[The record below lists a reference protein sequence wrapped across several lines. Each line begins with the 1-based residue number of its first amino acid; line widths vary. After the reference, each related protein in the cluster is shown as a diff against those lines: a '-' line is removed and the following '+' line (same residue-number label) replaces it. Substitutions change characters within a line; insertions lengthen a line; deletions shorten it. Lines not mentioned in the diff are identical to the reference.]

1 MKKLFDTYKQH
12 YKALLLLGLPIVV
25 GQLGVIVLGF
35 ADTLMIGHHST
46 EELGAASFVNNLF
59 TLCIIFSTGFSYGL
73 TPVVGGFYGNRRF
86 AEAGQALRCS
96 LVANVLVALLLTL
109 VMAVLYFNVER
120 LGQPGELL
128 PLIKPYYLVLLAS
141 LVFVMLFNGFKQ
153 FTDGITDTKTAMW
166 ILLGGNALNIVG
178 NYILINGKLGF
189 PGDGTAWCG
198 YQHFVLP
205 HCDGGGLCG
214 DCASRPPV
222 YPLQARL
229 HAAGV
234 VDADVQEA
242 QCTGLARGYADGYGD
257 RFLQSERRHGGL
269 AGDTCPSIA
278 SDNAYYLSVH
288 LHDVLWHGRCGCR
301 ACQQLQGA
309 GRRAE
314 CAPLG
319 VCRPSHHPVYGGGV
333 AGYRLCASRSGR
345 GMVYGQCGSV
355 RHGCRSLLPVLDLPV
370 RRWVAD

>member
-189 PGDGTAWCG
+189 PEM
-198 YQHFVLP
+198 
-205 HCDGGGLCG
+205 GL
-214 DCASRPPV
+214 
-222 YPLQARL
+222 L
-229 HAAGV
+229 
-234 VDADVQEA
+234 
-242 QCTGLARGYADGYGD
+242 
-257 RFLQSERRHGGL
+257 
-269 AGDTCPSIA
+269 
-278 SDNAYYLSVH
+278 
-288 LHDVLWHGRCGCR
+288 
-301 ACQQLQGA
+301 GA
-309 GRRAE
+309 GISTLFSRIVMVVVFAVIVLRGRRFI
-314 CAPLG
+314 
-319 VCRPSHHPVYGGGV
+319 R
-333 AGYRLCASRSGR
+333 YRLGFMRLGWS
-345 GMVYGQCGSV
+345 M
-355 RHGCRSLLPVLDLPV
+355 PMF
-370 RRWVAD
+370 

>member
-1 MKKLFDTYKQH
+1 
-12 YKALLLLGLPIVV
+12 
-25 GQLGVIVLGF
+25 
-35 ADTLMIGHHST
+35 
-46 EELGAASFVNNLF
+46 
-59 TLCIIFSTGFSYGL
+59 
-73 TPVVGGFYGNRRF
+73 
-86 AEAGQALRCS
+86 
-96 LVANVLVALLLTL
+96 
-109 VMAVLYFNVER
+109 MAVLYFNVER

-189 PGDGTAWCG
+189 PEMGLLGAGISTLFSRIVMVVVFAAIVLRGRRFIRYRLGFMRLGWSMPMFRKLNALGWPVGMQMGMETAS
-198 YQHFVLP
+198 F
-205 HCDGGGLCG
+205 
-214 DCASRPPV
+214 S
-222 YPLQARL
+222 
-229 HAAGV
+229 
-234 VDADVQEA
+234 
-242 QCTGLARGYADGYGD
+242 
-257 RFLQSERRHGGL
+257 
-269 AGDTCPSIA
+269 
-278 SDNAYYLSVH
+278 LSVVMVGWLGTLALASH
-288 LHDVLWHGRCGCR
+288 QIMLTISQFTFMMYYGMGAAVAVRVSNFK
-301 ACQQLQGA
+301 GA

-345 GMVYGQCGSV
+345 GWFTDNAEVSGMVAALFFPFLV
-355 RHGCRSLLPVLDLPV
+355 LPV

>member
-189 PGDGTAWCG
+189 PEMGLLGAGISTLFSRIVMVVVFAAIVLRGRRFIRYGSASCG
-198 YQHFVLP
+198 W
-205 HCDGGGLCG
+205 G
-214 DCASRPPV
+214 
-222 YPLQARL
+222 
-229 HAAGV
+229 
-234 VDADVQEA
+234 
-242 QCTGLARGYADGYGD
+242 
-257 RFLQSERRHGGL
+257 
-269 AGDTCPSIA
+269 
-278 SDNAYYLSVH
+278 
-288 LHDVLWHGRCGCR
+288 GRCRCSGSSMHW
-301 ACQQLQGA
+301 A
-309 GRRAE
+309 G
-314 CAPLG
+314 PW
-319 VCRPSHHPVYGGGV
+319 VCRWVWRPLPSV
-333 AGYRLCASRSGR
+333 
-345 GMVYGQCGSV
+345 
-355 RHGCRSLLPVLDLPV
+355 
-370 RRWVAD
+370 

>member
-166 ILLGGNALNIVG
+166 ILLG
-178 NYILINGKLGF
+178 
-189 PGDGTAWCG
+189 
-198 YQHFVLP
+198 
-205 HCDGGGLCG
+205 LCG

-333 AGYRLCASRSGR
+333 AGYRLCTSRSGR

-355 RHGCRSLLPVLDLPV
+355 WHGCRSLLPVLDLPV

>member
-25 GQLGVIVLGF
+25 GQLGVIVAGF

-198 YQHFVLP
+198 YQHLVLP

-214 DCASRPPV
+214 DCASRPAGLSVTGSASCGWGGRCRCSGSSMHWAGPWV
-222 YPLQARL
+222 CRWVWRPLPS
-229 HAAGV
+229 
-234 VDADVQEA
+234 
-242 QCTGLARGYADGYGD
+242 
-257 RFLQSERRHGGL
+257 SERRHGGL

-278 SDNAYYLSVH
+278 QIMLTISQFTFMMY
-288 LHDVLWHGRCGCR
+288 
-301 ACQQLQGA
+301 
-309 GRRAE
+309 
-314 CAPLG
+314 
-319 VCRPSHHPVYGGGV
+319 
-333 AGYRLCASRSGR
+333 
-345 GMVYGQCGSV
+345 
-355 RHGCRSLLPVLDLPV
+355 
-370 RRWVAD
+370 